1 MAGNIA
7 FVLFFTLFLGLVFT
21 FEIYPWVPSYG
32 NSSDLS
38 MERKGELCSERP
50 TKARTPHDG
59 QNVRRVE
66 YDRSATVQWKLDENR
81 NISWGYSLL
90 NDQRS
95 RDSVCF
101 HKQKKMCKF
110 ALKMNFVDFDL
121 LTHPSSLT
129 STFGSHAK
137 FLHISCSSIRP
148 RKIEI
153 FWTHPNLIS
162 SSHIKINIIKY
173 SNCYNYFIF

>member
-21 FEIYPWVPSYG
+21 FEIYPSECLPYG

-121 LTHPSSLT
+121 LNHLNHPPLLS
-129 STFGSHAK
+129 
-137 FLHISCSSIRP
+137 
-148 RKIEI
+148 
-153 FWTHPNLIS
+153 
-162 SSHIKINIIKY
+162 Y
-173 SNCYNYFIF
+173 